1 MEIKL
6 VTKQLANK
14 YNMSKIDY
22 PKNMEYKV
30 KIWLEKEGFPKWV
43 EHKEK
48 YNYQETKIE
57 HLTIQFILERLDM
70 LGERCKDNPIMFM
83 GNTVK
88 MLFGIKA
95 LHVADLISNC
105 CKYGHSG
112 QHYTLHFWTP
122 ENDLITF
129 RKRNIGIELGCIY
142 TYPLTHPKY
151 FISKKLSDY
160 VLSQLKEQS
169 GYTED
174 AVMNKKFS
182 LEELS
187 TIFNNIIADNK
198 ETYYDKTD
206 ENAYCNQTILA
217 DEKLEELFQ
226 VKAIERRSL
235 EVYLARHLFTQQNVM
250 TKTSEKQKKYIFE
263 DHIKGTANDIA
274 IESLHQIKGDAK
286 QDYTFYPGIK
296 YPILN
301 LWENAPV
308 VEAWL

>member
-1 MEIKL
+1 
-6 VTKQLANK
+6 
-14 YNMSKIDY
+14 
-22 PKNMEYKV
+22 
-30 KIWLEKEGFPKWV
+30 
-43 EHKEK
+43 
-48 YNYQETKIE
+48 
-57 HLTIQFILERLDM
+57 
-70 LGERCKDNPIMFM
+70 
-83 GNTVK
+83 
-88 MLFGIKA
+88 
-95 LHVADLISNC
+95 
-105 CKYGHSG
+105 
-112 QHYTLHFWTP
+112 
-122 ENDLITF
+122 
-129 RKRNIGIELGCIY
+129 
-142 TYPLTHPKY
+142 
-151 FISKKLSDY
+151 
-160 VLSQLKEQS
+160 
-169 GYTED
+169 
-174 AVMNKKFS
+174 MNKKFS